1 MLGGDTDKDDLYVA
15 PTIIVDVNNDDVVM
29 QEEVHIYFIFIVISF
44 VFLHISYFI
53 YMHSYYIHIYKFIR
67 NM

>member
-29 QEEVHIYFIFIVISF
+29 QEEVRTYILHIYSYLYSYIFRILFICTVITYIFIS
-44 VFLHISYFI
+44 S
-53 YMHSYYIHIYKFIR
+53 
-67 NM
+67 